1 GHNRPTEGRR
11 AVGNSLALNFDISD
25 ERIRSFALLMAL
37 LVSHSI
43 SYVNSTSFLSQ
54 LVLGRGQP
62 NILNEAKKPI
72 FEMMQGDTSDKIGGI
87 LAIGVDPLMILAAK
101 ALGKIWSLAI
111 KKYQILTGG
120 PVTAVFVQSEANIAL
135 EYLQ

>member
-1 GHNRPTEGRR
+1 
-11 AVGNSLALNFDISD
+11 
-25 ERIRSFALLMAL
+25 MAL

-87 LAIGVDPLMILAAK
+87 LAIGIVYICHHQ
-101 ALGKIWSLAI
+101 KIDTDVYGTFL
-111 KKYQILTGG
+111 KQLLLCH
-120 PVTAVFVQSEANIAL
+120 VTKMQ
-135 EYLQ
+135 EYL